1 MLNIAIIAISATIL
15 TWLELPRMLREKE
28 IREIWGFTA
37 FMIIGIGISVAQTVM
52 NDIPTPLVLI
62 TIVFKPFSDWLSVI
76 GLTQ

>member
-52 NDIPTPLVLI
+52 NDIPTPLVMI

>member
-28 IREIWGFTA
+28 IREIWGFTV